1 MVIVID
7 NEPMDYVPDSLEEFF
22 ESYPSIGR
30 GAQFDVNWLDILIVN
45 FPNAP
50 KQFKAA
56 NIISSTY
63 SNDYALLFRWSQWG
77 INYHISHKH
86 VEGSS
91 TIYQTTSTGYIRL

>member
-56 NIISSTY
+56 NIIST
-63 SNDYALLFRWSQWG
+63 
-77 INYHISHKH
+77 
-86 VEGSS
+86 
-91 TIYQTTSTGYIRL
+91 